1 MTQTDRAL
9 QDAGIN
15 MSGWTAEELRFGLTK
30 VYAVDIIGVSR
41 FLYSDDGV
49 KFLKDQTRS
58 YFPYWKK
65 KTTSVVALAFRDHRR
80 LHRR

>member
-1 MTQTDRAL
+1 MTKT
-9 QDAGIN
+9 
-15 MSGWTAEELRFGLTK
+15 
-30 VYAVDIIGVSR
+30 YAVDIIGVSR

-58 YFPYWKK
+58 YFPYWKMK
-65 KTTSVVALAFRDHRR
+65 DLCGGLAFRDHRR